1 LERVR
6 REARALAH
14 LDHPSL
20 VPCHGLFEDLRL
32 GWLGVSLDLVDG
44 PSLAAAAQLPEW
56 TPYHAV
62 LALRHVAELLAY
74 VHSEGIV
81 HRDLKPDNVLLTQ
94 RFLAEPEAPHH
105 VKVVDFGI
113 AQVEGQHALTAV
125 DHVVGTL
132 AYLAPELLSPATFG
146 GDAPRVLADVF
157 AFGVM
162 AYELF
167 TRVHPTGLMRGSG
180 AGDYALA
187 YRRGLEQK
195 SGWPAGVSGEWG
207 ALLRDCLAVEPLR
220 RVPDGGVLA
229 QRVRALSEVPVQLVG
244 DVRGEALERFVHAA
258 TVQSPTFP
266 PPPRPA
272 TVDTFLGTSGAEL
285 PPTRPLGNTAIAGVT
300 PSSGR
305 GVLDFPAGPE
315 LLALEASPRS
325 LAELV
330 KQPETVVVA
339 RRGPSLMT
347 WGFAA
352 VGASAIAV
360 LVLFRAEI
368 SLLFGDAQPTV
379 SSHAAPRPKTPG
391 SRKAPVPAPEP
402 SASATA
408 APSSLPEGC
417 APDAPLCSCCVMEQD
432 CLGVCGEELSGELGL
447 RVLNA
452 RGPSQ
457 TLLTEFAQLKVCV
470 GLGGSRPGQ
479 DSRAGVVCARFAEL
493 DTATARGVLPVSSV
507 ALVAKGLDVR
517 VFEPDNPVPV
527 ADSLD
532 APVPQ
537 LTRLAFCR
545 GLEVK
550 LADGD
555 GRVTR
560 VLLGLVERDA
570 PPVAACRSA
579 VP

>member
-44 PSLAAAAQLPEW
+44 PSLAVASQLPEW
-56 TPYHAV
+56 TSYHAV

-81 HRDLKPDNVLLTQ
+81 HRDLKPENVLLTQ

-195 SGWPAGVSGEWG
+195 SGWPAGVVGEWG

-229 QRVRALSEVPVQLVG
+229 QRVRTLSEVPVELVG

-272 TVDTFLGTSGAEL
+272 TVDTFLGASGAEL
-285 PPTRPLGNTAIAGVT
+285 PSTRPLGNTAVAGVT
-300 PSSGR
+300 PSS
-305 GVLDFPAGPE
+305 VLGS
-315 LLALEASPRS
+315 LS

-352 VGASAIAV
+352 VGASAVAV

-379 SSHAAPRPKTPG
+379 SSHASPRPKTPSG
-391 SRKAPVPAPEP
+391 RKAPVPVPEP
-402 SASATA
+402 SASANA
-408 APSSLPEGC
+408 APSSLPEDC
-417 APDAPLCSCCVMEQD
+417 APDAALCSCCVMEQD
-432 CLGVCGEELSGELGL
+432 CLGACSEELPGELGL
-447 RVLNA
+447 RVLSA

-457 TLLTEFAQLKVCV
+457 TLLTDFAQLKVCV

-479 DSRAGVVCARFAEL
+479 DSSGGVVCARFAEL
-493 DTATARGVLPVSSV
+493 DTATARAVLPVSSV

-532 APVPQ
+532 APVPK

-570 PPVAACRSA
+570 PPVSACRSA
-579 VP
+579 AP